1 MKAVRLFALL
11 VLAVPLALPAI
22 NEFTVTPKP
31 SKEEEAAYNDLVR
44 QIAVIQKDIEA
55 YFIDL
60 TERQRVVQDKDANG
74 KPVGPS
80 YSEFEIT
87 SEVQTYYGQRDR
99 YVYTERVRLEWD
111 IKPGA
116 QAGSASATIKG
127 FNVSQRRGRVGQ
139 SYVLKRRITADVLPP
154 TANGKDPL
162 PLNLIVNELLDS
174 GKGLFLNFRFPD
186 AEVVRDKDE
195 EIVIDGQKKQIHV
208 IYVRSHSEKMRL
220 LREYRDVLKL
230 TWRRVDWEIRSARA
244 RNEMEMQRILRKQ
257 VDY

>member
-1 MKAVRLFALL
+1 MKATSVFALL
-11 VLAVPLALPAI
+11 VLAVPLSLSAI
-22 NEFTVTPKP
+22 NEFTATPKAT
-31 SKEEEAAYNDLVR
+31 KEEEAAYKDLVR
-44 QIAVIQKDIEA
+44 QIAETQRDIEA
-55 YFIDL
+55 YFVDL
-60 TERQRVVQDKDANG
+60 KERQRIVQDKDANG
-74 KPVGPS
+74 KPIGPS

-111 IKPGA
+111 IKSG
-116 QAGSASATIKG
+116 QGGEASANIKG

-139 SYVLKRRITADVLPP
+139 SYVLKRRITADVLPQAP
-154 TANGKDPL
+154 NGANAL
-162 PLNLIVNELLDS
+162 PLNLVVNELLDS

-186 AEVVRDKDE
+186 ADVVRDKDE
-195 EIVIDGQKKQIHV
+195 VIEIDGIKKEIHV

-230 TWRRVDWEIRSARA
+230 TWRRVDWEIRSGRA